1 MRLGFDLNV
10 AGNARINE
18 ASLGN
23 THDVYEDVDD
33 GFDNVVVH
41 E

>member
-1 MRLGFDLNV
+1 MQE
-10 AGNARINE
+10 INE